1 MNDRFSLVVLT
12 PEKKLLDV
20 EAKSVRVI
28 LADGGSMGILPGHAK
43 LIAATVA
50 GDLDYLDMQGN
61 KQHIKLGGG
70 ILLID
75 GDLVQVLTNTLYA
88 EELEDSEDDVLFDRM
103 TSEIISRLKIKS
115 SGTPVSFDE

>member
-70 ILLID
+70 ILLVD